1 MTRKQ
6 PADAGM
12 DSRIQAVGSGQ
23 FSKRFRRELKM
34 ALGILLIAFIGM
46 SVISLLGLIFMY
58 LLKNERAK
66 AAAFY
71 CMAIWGM
78 AVAAMGAISLPVNFT
93 AARLAAW
100 AFGFLSVIALIIH
113 VRAKSKAQYMTAY
126 VLVTVSVIAGI
137 LKIFL

>member
-23 FSKRFRRELKM
+23 FSKDSG
-34 ALGILLIAFIGM
+34 GIKNGIRNFINCIYRNERNQFTGTY
-46 SVISLLGLIFMY
+46 LMY

-78 AVAAMGAISLPVNFT
+78 AVAAMGAVSLPVNFT

>member
-1 MTRKQ
+1 
-6 PADAGM
+6 
-12 DSRIQAVGSGQ
+12 
-23 FSKRFRRELKM
+23 M

-66 AAAFY
+66 AVVFY
-71 CMAIWGM
+71 CMSIWGM
-78 AVAAMGAISLPVNFT
+78 VIAAIGALSLPVNFT
-93 AARLAAW
+93 AGRFIAW
-100 AFGFLSVIALIIH
+100 GLGFLSVIALIIH

-126 VLVTVSVIAGI
+126 VLVNISVVAGI

>member
-1 MTRKQ
+1 
-6 PADAGM
+6 
-12 DSRIQAVGSGQ
+12 
-23 FSKRFRRELKM
+23 M

-78 AVAAMGAISLPVNFT
+78 AVAAMGAVSLRSISPL
-93 AARLAAW
+93 RGLRH
-100 AFGFLSVIALIIH
+100 GHSV
-113 VRAKSKAQYMTAY
+113 
-126 VLVTVSVIAGI
+126 
-137 LKIFL
+137 F